1 MEDVVTKIR
10 DRLAKPPGMGRS
22 DHSEIA
28 FIVEDVPGIILP
40 LRNKL
45 FDFLDERGVLI
56 VTLING
62 HIFGEPGRKNTQLDP
77 PLLLS
82 PPTLFV
88 LEYNYHLPDH
98 GPLSCLL

>member
-45 FDFLDERGVLI
+45 FDFLDERGVLV
-56 VTLING
+56 VTPINV
-62 HIFGEPGRKNTQLDP
+62 ISSASQAGRAAKRCTVVSLNTR
-77 PLLLS
+77 
-82 PPTLFV
+82 
-88 LEYNYHLPDH
+88 
-98 GPLSCLL
+98 